1 MYKTACFEVN
11 VYMAKIIEVKKNL
24 LLWYFINVII
34 GFEVVG
40 IWNFV
45 AYLVR
50 TATRFY
56 VELAD

>member
-1 MYKTACFEVN
+1 MYKTVCFESN

-24 LLWYFINVII
+24 PLWYFINVVI

-45 AYLVR
+45 AYLER
-50 TATRFY
+50 TAMRFC
-56 VELAD
+56 VELAE